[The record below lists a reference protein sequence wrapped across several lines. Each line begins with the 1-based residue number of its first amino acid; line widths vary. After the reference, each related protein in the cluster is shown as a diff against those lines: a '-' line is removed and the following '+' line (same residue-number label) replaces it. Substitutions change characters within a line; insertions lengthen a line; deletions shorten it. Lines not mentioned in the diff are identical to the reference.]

1 MQRLSGRLQ
10 ESNHRGPL
18 PKRDLGTFTLWKMIY
33 CIQFLSY
40 GRCSSILLLK
50 FCVHVVYSKWQSAH
64 SERRDQRML
73 QVVAYESLKTMEIH

>member
-40 GRCSSILLLK
+40 GM
-50 FCVHVVYSKWQSAH
+50 CVHVVYSKWQSAH